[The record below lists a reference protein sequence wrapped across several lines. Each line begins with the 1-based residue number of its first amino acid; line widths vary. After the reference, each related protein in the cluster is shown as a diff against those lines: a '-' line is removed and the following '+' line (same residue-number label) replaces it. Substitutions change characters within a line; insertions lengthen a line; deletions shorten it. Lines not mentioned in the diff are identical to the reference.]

1 MMMVWKIEMGKRISY
16 LFAGVILTLA
26 SGASAQ
32 SVYPGQHH
40 GKLPVETQ
48 VPCKAEAFDL
58 RQVRLLPGRVHDN
71 LSRDSAW
78 MANISVER
86 LIHSFKN
93 NAGVYAGV
101 EGGYESLKK
110 FGGWESLDCDLRGH
124 TTGHLMSAYGLM
136 YAATGDKLFKQKGD
150 SIVAVLAEVQ
160 EALGPSGYLSAFP
173 EELINRNLKGKSVWA
188 PWYTLHKIMSGLIDQ
203 YLYSGNEQA
212 LAVARK
218 MGDWAYGKLKG
229 QPEETRRLMLRNEF
243 GGMNEA
249 FYNLYSVTGDSRYRE
264 LADYFYHNDV
274 LDPLKDGDYD
284 MGTKHTNTFIPKL
297 IGEARNYELTGSAGS
312 RRMASDFWQ
321 TMIDTHSFVTGSSS
335 QKEHFFDPAKFSQFI
350 NGYTGE
356 TCCTYNMLK
365 LSRHLFCWDAS
376 PKVADYT
383 ERGLYNHILAQQDP
397 QSGMVCYFLPL
408 MTGAYKVYST
418 PEQSFW
424 CCVGSGFESHAK
436 YAESIYFKGDDGV
449 YVNLF
454 IPSRLNW
461 EERGLALTQTTA
473 FPEEETTVLTVD
485 AAPDEAMK
493 LHLRYPYWS
502 GKPTVKV
509 NGKKVAVKGKPS
521 SYITVDRRWKAG
533 DRVEVTYPM
542 SLRVE
547 TTPDNPAKGAVMYGP
562 VVLAA
567 NLGTEGMTAPAPFS
581 DPTVRNDYY
590 TYDYKV
596 PQGLPTSLPFIIKD
610 VPGKFKRQ
618 GKELKFV
625 TEGGLEF
632 SPLYDLNHC
641 RYGVYWDFNK

>member
-1 MMMVWKIEMGKRISY
+1 MKLSHFFIATALV
-16 LFAGVILTLA
+16 
-26 SGASAQ
+26 SALNGNGQ
-32 SVYPGQHH
+32 SVYPGQHS
-40 GKLPVETQ
+40 GRIALETTT
-48 VPCKAEAFDL
+48 PCKAEAFNMN
-58 RQVRLLPGRVHDN
+58 QVKLLPGRVHDN
-71 LSRDSAW
+71 LMRDSAW
-78 MANISVER
+78 MASIPVNR
-86 LIHSFKN
+86 LTHSFKN

-124 TTGHLMSAYGLM
+124 TTGHLLSAYGLM
-136 YAATGDKLFKQKGD
+136 YATTGEELFKLKGD

-160 EALGPSGYLSAFP
+160 EALGSSGYLSAYP

-212 LAVARK
+212 LTVAKK

-249 FYNLYSVTGDSRYRE
+249 FYNLYSVTGDKRYRE
-264 LADYFYHNDV
+264 LAEYFYHNDV
-274 LDPLKDGDYD
+274 LDPLKEGNYD

-297 IGEARNYELTGSAGS
+297 IGEARCYELTGNEDS
-312 RRMASDFWQ
+312 RRMASDFWD
-321 TMIDTHSFVTGSSS
+321 TMIDHHSFVTGSSS
-335 QKEHFFDPAKFSQFI
+335 QKEHYFDSKNFSKFI

-365 LSRHLFCWDAS
+365 LSKHLFCWNAD
-376 PKVADYT
+376 PKVADYY
-383 ERGLYNHILAQQDP
+383 ERALYNHILAQQDP
-397 QSGMVCYFLPL
+397 ESGMVCYFLPL

-418 PEQSFW
+418 PEDSFW
-424 CCVGSGFESHAK
+424 CCVGSGFESHSK

-449 YVNLF
+449 YVNMF
-454 IPSRLNW
+454 IPSYLTW
-461 EERGLALTQTTA
+461 SEKGLALTQRTD
-473 FPEEETTVLTVD
+473 FPNTDTTVITID
-485 AAPDEAMK
+485 SAPDEAMK
-493 LHLRYPYWS
+493 LNLRYPYWS
-502 GKPTVKV
+502 GKPTVKI
-509 NGKKVAVKGKPS
+509 NGKKVSVKGKPS
-521 SYITVDRRWKAG
+521 SYITLDRKWKAG

-547 TTPDNPAKGAVMYGP
+547 TTPDNPLKGAVMYGP

-596 PQGLPTSLPFIIKD
+596 PANIPTYLPFSIGEVAKNMTRK
-610 VPGKFKRQ
+610 GKS
-618 GKELKFV
+618 LTFV
-625 TEGGLEF
+625 TAEGLEF

-641 RYGVYWDFNK
+641 RYGVYWDFKNDKK

>member
-1 MMMVWKIEMGKRISY
+1 MGKRISY
-16 LFAGVILTLA
+16 LFAGAILTLA

-32 SVYPGQHH
+32 SVYPGQHQ

-48 VPCKAEAFDL
+48 VPCKAETFDL

-86 LIHSFKN
+86 LVHSFKN

-173 EELINRNLKGKSVWA
+173 EA
-188 PWYTLHKIMSGLIDQ
+188 
-203 YLYSGNEQA
+203 
-212 LAVARK
+212 
-218 MGDWAYGKLKG
+218 
-229 QPEETRRLMLRNEF
+229 
-243 GGMNEA
+243 
-249 FYNLYSVTGDSRYRE
+249 
-264 LADYFYHNDV
+264 
-274 LDPLKDGDYD
+274 
-284 MGTKHTNTFIPKL
+284 
-297 IGEARNYELTGSAGS
+297 
-312 RRMASDFWQ
+312 
-321 TMIDTHSFVTGSSS
+321 
-335 QKEHFFDPAKFSQFI
+335 
-350 NGYTGE
+350 
-356 TCCTYNMLK
+356 
-365 LSRHLFCWDAS
+365 
-376 PKVADYT
+376 
-383 ERGLYNHILAQQDP
+383 
-397 QSGMVCYFLPL
+397 
-408 MTGAYKVYST
+408 
-418 PEQSFW
+418 
-424 CCVGSGFESHAK
+424 
-436 YAESIYFKGDDGV
+436 
-449 YVNLF
+449 
-454 IPSRLNW
+454 
-461 EERGLALTQTTA
+461 
-473 FPEEETTVLTVD
+473 ETTVLTVD

-567 NLGTEGMTAPAPFS
+567 KLGTEGMEAPAPFS

-596 PQGLPTSLPFIIKD
+596 PQGLPTSLPFGMKD
-610 VPGKFKRQ
+610 VPGGFKRQ

-625 TEGGLEF
+625 TDGGLEF